1 MTLSGAKPDV
11 ETGMIPVLGRGKLLA
26 GEDGDVVARAVSIL
40 GISPFIGT
48 LRATDIFGAFGRA
61 AWEADPA

>member
-1 MTLSGAKPDV
+1 
-11 ETGMIPVLGRGKLLA
+11 MIPVLARGKLLA